1 MKHEIKLIFENL
13 FSFTISAFL
22 SQNPEQ
28 YIAENAK
35 YNKSDDMYV
44 CTTDL
49 KLMSFIKESEQSPVI
64 YIHESSV
71 IPEAVA
77 LWYHGM
83 DCAELITPFLISVE
97 YNGLT
102 YEMEVLYEKATKW
115 FMIKG
120 HVLDILWNNIDF
132 LEIKKAA

>member
-102 YEMEVLYEKATKW
+102 YEMEVSYEKATKW